1 MENSGQGGRRW
12 GLGDSEVVLVLDL
25 HRMRAAFKIQ
35 SVKMG
40 EASDER
46 WATAAAAG
54 ATRCSALQ
62 WTAQAAAMEWW
73 CGGVVLAGSR
83 YGDVW
88 RGRSDD
94 AGSAAGEEISQRR
107 EGKG

>member
-1 MENSGQGGRRW
+1 MENSGQCGRRW
-12 GLGDSEVVLVLDL
+12 GLGDSEDVLVLDL
-25 HRMRAAFKIQ
+25 HRMRAAFEIQ

-46 WATAAAAG
+46 WATAAAQERRA
-54 ATRCSALQ
+54 ALLCNGLRGQ
-62 WTAQAAAMEWW
+62 RRWS
-73 CGGVVLAGSR
+73 GGVVLAGSR